1 MKKPRRKPLLVCG
14 ECKFSPVWDEG
25 MKCYNS
31 PNCDIWWSD
40 EVSKTGCECFTKAK
54 KAKAARS

>member
-1 MKKPRRKPLLVCG
+1 
-14 ECKFSPVWDEG
+14 VWDEG